1 MRNVFVNKLSA
12 QRQFERL
19 PKWDA
24 ISWKEMIVGWNSQN
38 GYDEDVTLNMFF
50 KIVLENM
57 NPYGVFFTNVLNA
70 CTILTYLG
78 CEK

>member
-1 MRNVFVNKLSA
+1 MVSINKLSA

-24 ISWKEMIVGWNSQN
+24 ISWKEMIVGSNSQN

-70 CTILTYLG
+70 CTILTYWG